1 MIVINVDI
9 DKKVDILS
17 ENITIQVSKDIYGS
31 VNYRLNIKNGE
42 VKDYDIDLESFY
54 SYIGG

>member
-1 MIVINVDI
+1 MIVINVDV

-17 ENITIQVSKDIYGS
+17 GNITIQVSKEIYGS

-42 VKDYDIDLESFY
+42 VKDYDIDLESFSSY
-54 SYIGG
+54 SGG